1 MMRARRKRSG
11 KRGGGKKREWGEMSA
26 NEMSTARAVLF
37 RQELVLEVCIHLL
50 WHVPSLDNK
59 LSV

>member
-1 MMRARRKRSG
+1 
-11 KRGGGKKREWGEMSA
+11 MSA

-37 RQELVLEVCIHLL
+37 RQELLVEVCIHLL

-59 LSV
+59 LSI